1 MNAAQDEP
9 TGEPKRP
16 FMEWRFVRPTLC
28 CLVIVAAGLLAYSD
42 SFGGPFIFDDSG
54 ITGLVGV
61 KKQLIR
67 RILAGS
73 RPVVDLTFALNYSL
87 GGLDVRGYH
96 QLNLAIH
103 LLAALT
109 LFGVVRRTL
118 ALPAFARRFG
128 EPGSTWVA
136 FCIALL
142 WALHPLLTQS
152 VTYLVQRAESL
163 MGLFFLLTLYCF
175 IRAAVSPRHPGA
187 WRVAAVAACA
197 LGMGCKQVMVAAPLA
212 ALLYD
217 RCFVAGSF
225 REALRRRWKLHLALA
240 ATWLILAGSVRVA
253 FERHPIS
260 AGFALPDVSPLRYAR
275 NETGVILHYL
285 RLAFWPSGLCLDYGW
300 PITVSIPATVPTAI
314 VMGTV
319 LAATLWALIRKPMWG
334 FLGAWFFLILAPT
347 SSFMPLRDL
356 AFEQRMYLPL
366 AAVVALA
373 VVAARLL
380 GERLAARLFASEER
394 RRRVRTAAAI
404 ALMLPLAVA
413 LGWRTYVRNMDYRSA
428 ISIWSAATKV
438 SPLNSRAWSNLGELF
453 LDAGRYDEA
462 KVVCAEA
469 IRVNPRSAD
478 AFNNLGL
485 AYAAM
490 NQLKE
495 ALRYYDE
502 ALRLNPNDGDAY
514 INRGNAYDA
523 LGRSQD
529 ALREYG
535 RAVEAN
541 PGDVRIYLNR
551 AITYYRV
558 KEYDKALA
566 DLEKLRDLGQ
576 EPPEQL
582 LADVTQALERSRQNR
597 TGGK

>member
-9 TGEPKRP
+9 TAKPERQLVK
-16 FMEWRFVRPTLC
+16 WRFVRPALC
-28 CLVIVAAGLLAYSD
+28 CLAIVAAGLVAYSD
-42 SFGGPFIFDDSG
+42 SFGGPFIFDDTG

-61 KKQLIR
+61 KKHLVR
-67 RILAGS
+67 RILTGS
-73 RPVVDLTFALNYSL
+73 RPVVDFTFALNYSL

-118 ALPAFARRFG
+118 ELPAVARRFG
-128 EPGSTWVA
+128 EARSTWVA

-175 IRAAVSPRHPGA
+175 IRAAVSQRPAA
-187 WRVAAVAACA
+187 WRVGAVAACA
-197 LGMGCKQVMVAAPLA
+197 LGMGCKQVMVAAPPV

-240 ATWLILAGSVRVA
+240 ATWLILAGSICVA
-253 FERHPIS
+253 FERHPVS
-260 AGFALPDVSPLRYAR
+260 AGFALPEVSPLRYAR

-285 RLAFWPSGLCLDYGW
+285 RLCFWPSRLCLDYGW
-300 PITVSIPATVPTAI
+300 PITVSIPATVPPAI
-314 VMGTV
+314 VMGAL

-347 SSFMPLRDL
+347 SSFMPIRDL

-373 VVAARLL
+373 VVATLLL
-380 GERLAARLFASEER
+380 GERLATRLFASEER
-394 RRRVRTAAAI
+394 RRRVRRAAGV
-404 ALMLPLAVA
+404 ALVLPLAVA
-413 LGWRTYVRNMDYRSA
+413 LGWRTYVRNLDYRSA
-428 ISIWSAATKV
+428 ISIWNAATEV
-438 SPLNSRAWSNLGELF
+438 SPLNWRAWSNLGELL
-453 LDAGRYDEA
+453 LDVGRYDEA
-462 KVVCAEA
+462 KADCAEA
-469 IRVNPRSAD
+469 TRLNPNSAD

-502 ALRLNPNDGDAY
+502 ALRLNPNDCDAC

-529 ALREYG
+529 ALHDYG
-535 RAVEAN
+535 RAAEAN

-558 KEYDKALA
+558 MEYDKALA
-566 DLEKLRDLGQ
+566 DLEKVKDLGA

-582 LADVTQALERSRQNR
+582 LADVTQALRRSPRNR
-597 TGGK
+597 TEEK